1 MKSILLIL
9 SIFISFAID
18 KPAYK
23 VYDIKGKE
31 VSYESILK
39 KARKADVILFGE
51 LHDNPIAHWLELELT
66 RDLHKKSKGEIILGA
81 EMFERDNQLLINEY
95 MSGAIEQKNFEKEAR
110 IWPNYKTDYKPLL
123 EFAKANNT
131 GFVATNIPR
140 RYASMVFNKGLSSLE
155 SLSKNARAFLP
166 PLPIEVD
173 LNLPGYKA
181 LLEMA
186 GDGGINFP
194 HAQAVKDASMGYFI
208 AQNLIKGGHF
218 IHFNGS
224 YHSDNFEGISWYILK
239 EKPTTKIMTI
249 SVVTQEDISNLKG
262 ENKGKAD
269 FVICV
274 PERMTRT
281 Y

>member
-1 MKSILLIL
+1 MKYILLIF
-9 SIFISFAID
+9 SIIFSFASD
-18 KPAYK
+18 KPAYR
-23 VYDIKGKE
+23 VFDLKGKE
-31 VSYESILK
+31 VSYEAILK
-39 KARKADVILFGE
+39 KAKKADVILFGE

-66 RDLHKKSKGEIILGA
+66 RDLFEQSKGNIILGA
-81 EMFERDNQLLINEY
+81 EMFETDNQLLLNEY

-110 IWPNYKTDYKPLL
+110 IWPNYKTDYKPLVK
-123 EFAKANNT
+123 FAKENNT

-140 RYASMVFNKGLSSLE
+140 RYASMVFNQGLSSLN
-155 SLSKNARAFLP
+155 SLSERAKAFLP

-186 GDGGINFP
+186 GGVNFP
-194 HAQAVKDASMGYFI
+194 HAQAVKDASMGYYI
-208 AQNLIKGGHF
+208 SQNLLKKGHF

-239 EKPTTKIMTI
+239 EKPKTKIMTI
-249 SVVTQEDISNLKG
+249 SVVTQNNISSIDE